1 MIVETIVVLV
11 QMTQGDDCMRKSFCQ
26 DCVCL
31 VEGPNGEWICDE
43 ADMEIETLTHCP
55 ENFVPSAENGDYGPS
70 NPWDSPGYKISDFI
84 GGVI

>member
-1 MIVETIVVLV
+1 
-11 QMTQGDDCMRKSFCQ
+11 MRKEFCQ

-43 ADMEIETLTHCP
+43 KGMEIGEFNHCP

-70 NPWDSPGYKISDFI
+70 NPWDAPGCSISMFI
-84 GGVI
+84 GGVIE